1 MPRSVPPWERP
12 ALAPVRRRPTARRD
26 REQENNVPKL
36 AQEFDIFTDASDGGS
51 EAPKAWV
58 CPELAALNGTIV
70 HMHWLAKEAEGGI
83 HD

>member
-1 MPRSVPPWERP
+1 MS
-12 ALAPVRRRPTARRD
+12 
-26 REQENNVPKL
+26 QNSPKSS
-36 AQEFDIFTDASDGGS
+36 IFTDASDGGS

-83 HD
+83 RD

>member
-1 MPRSVPPWERP
+1 M
-12 ALAPVRRRPTARRD
+12 RRRPTARRD

-83 HD
+83 RD